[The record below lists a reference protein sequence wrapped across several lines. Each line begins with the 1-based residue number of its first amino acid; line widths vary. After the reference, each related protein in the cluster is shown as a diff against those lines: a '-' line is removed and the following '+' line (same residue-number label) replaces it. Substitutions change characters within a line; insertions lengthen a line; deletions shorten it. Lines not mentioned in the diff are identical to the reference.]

1 MKEIDPLVL
10 VTLCIVIAL
19 FAAVTEVKVLR
30 EQVKRLEE
38 REMVII
44 HKVDNAGVTMVGKVT
59 RKDIIEG
66 RYYVEIGAY
75 GKFLVTK
82 GQFETINIGDDI
94 PDYLQ
99 GRGS

>member
-1 MKEIDPLVL
+1 M
-10 VTLCIVIAL
+10 
-19 FAAVTEVKVLR
+19 
-30 EQVKRLEE
+30 
-38 REMVII
+38 
-44 HKVDNAGVTMVGKVT
+44 
-59 RKDIIEG
+59 
-66 RYYVEIGAY
+66 GAY